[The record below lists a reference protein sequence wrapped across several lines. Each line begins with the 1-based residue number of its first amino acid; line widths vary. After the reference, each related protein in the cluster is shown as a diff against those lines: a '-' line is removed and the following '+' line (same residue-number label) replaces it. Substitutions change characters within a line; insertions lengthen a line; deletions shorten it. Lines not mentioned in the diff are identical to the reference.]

1 MTMKTNDNGLDREMT
16 ATEVAEH
23 LAWAKTVEAQNVL
36 EADAQAVR
44 QVARQ
49 AVLDKLGL
57 TQDEAQLLLG

>member
-36 EADAQAVR
+36 DADAQAVR

>member
-1 MTMKTNDNGLDREMT
+1 MRTNDNGIDREMT
-16 ATEVAEH
+16 ADEETAHKALQVITTAE
-23 LAWAKTVEAQNVL
+23 AKAI
-36 EADAQAVR
+36 ADAQTAK